1 MKHFARHC
9 CSVCTSVTPWWL
21 NKPTNIWSH
30 WGRNSEP
37 DKVHSSMT
45 WIKTVNMCCSTFNL
59 MTLKQPTE
67 CTDLLNVW
75 RDCLELFSATSS
87 KLWVCVRWNHPYTSW
102 QALSHWMAY
111 FSQAVVE
118 LGCGKAP
125 NIKIKQLFLKTWNMD
140 LRSDH
145 SLCERSSVLSL
156 SNIRTL
162 SSSTV
167 SCSNMTGSG
176 GVGCDWFFFCNG
188 ILHVQNKRKLIP
200 LTKSTCFKV
209 TSITVQSKKKE
220 NICLV

>member
-1 MKHFARHC
+1 MPRVIFSNQFKAVGLCEMKPPLHI
-9 CSVCTSVTPWWL
+9 L
-21 NKPTNIWSH
+21 
-30 WGRNSEP
+30 
-37 DKVHSSMT
+37 
-45 WIKTVNMCCSTFNL
+45 
-59 MTLKQPTE
+59 
-67 CTDLLNVW
+67 
-75 RDCLELFSATSS
+75 TSS
-87 KLWVCVRWNHPYTSW
+87 LT
-102 QALSHWMAY
+102 LDGI
-111 FSQAVVE
+111 FLQAVVE

-145 SLCERSSVLSL
+145 SLCERSSVSSL

-209 TSITVQSKKKE
+209 TSITVQSKKRE
-220 NICLV
+220 YLSCVVAARVV